1 MRYAAGVLLA
11 ACLLLAL
18 STHRERR
25 ERRAADAR
33 ADSLATEHAAAQI
46 REAGWQVA
54 LVTTTRDL
62 AAQLAARDSQAAAL
76 ERALQAARAQVIALS
91 EVQATATGTTE
102 AEIDSASSGPDSTV
116 YRISDPVLS
125 GSVTVWPDSVLAR
138 VDWTVRVGLELV
150 QAVGADGRLLS
161 AVRSDDPR
169 VVPELR
175 SVAWEPPRIERPSR
189 LRWLVA
195 GLAIGV
201 VGWELVR

>member
-1 MRYAAGVLLA
+1 MRYALGGLA
-11 ACLLLAL
+11 LACLLLAAL
-18 STHRERR
+18 SHRERR

-54 LVTTTRDL
+54 LVGTTRDL
-62 AAQLAARDSQAAAL
+62 AGQVAARDSQAAVL
-76 ERALQAARAQVIALS
+76 EAALQAARAQVIALS